1 MNAQLCRRMFQNDFA
16 METIVIDRENERV
29 ICLREVPKHVP
40 SRMPGKTLSQAT
52 VWRWALRPNNPL
64 ETFCTPGGRFTSLEA
79 IERFIERCSTKT
91 RGAFEIQQSL
101 QTVKPDLERAKRAGD
116 ELRKLI
122 GHKSKAF
129 K

>member
-1 MNAQLCRRMFQNDFA
+1 MKCDVHARDCATTLPIAQPNKRL
-16 METIVIDRENERV
+16 TRV
-29 ICLREVPKHVP
+29 GFNPD
-40 SRMPGKTLSQAT
+40 AY
-52 VWRWALRPNNPL
+52 NPL

-91 RGAFEIQQSL
+91 RGAFEIQQSF

-122 GHKSKAF
+122 GRKSKAF

>member
-1 MNAQLCRRMFQNDFA
+1 MFQNDVA

-64 ETFCTPGGRFTSLEA
+64 ETFCTPGGRFTSLERIA
-79 IERFIERCSTKT
+79 DQCTRFWKT
-91 RGAFEIQQSL
+91 GLGLCLIFQAF
-101 QTVKPDLERAKRAGD
+101 
-116 ELRKLI
+116 LRLT
-122 GHKSKAF
+122 GV
-129 K
+129 